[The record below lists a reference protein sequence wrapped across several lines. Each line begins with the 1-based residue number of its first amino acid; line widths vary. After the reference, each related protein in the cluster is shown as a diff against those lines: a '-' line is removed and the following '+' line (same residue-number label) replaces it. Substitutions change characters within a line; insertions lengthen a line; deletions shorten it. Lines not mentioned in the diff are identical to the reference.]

1 MSNINDVMEN
11 LEDETRYVMVDGKP
25 VSIKAII
32 DRILDE
38 DNKEKKRVLAE
49 G

>member
-1 MSNINDVMEN
+1 LRRINDLMDD
-11 LEDETRYVMVDGKP
+11 LEDETRFIMVDGKP

-32 DRILDE
+32 DKILSE
-38 DNKEKKRVLAE
+38 DNEEKRGRAE

>member
-1 MSNINDVMEN
+1 MRRINDLMDD
-11 LEDETRYVMVDGKP
+11 LEDETRFIMVDGKP

-32 DRILDE
+32 DKILSE
-38 DNKEKKRVLAE
+38 DNEEKRGRAE